1 MGLNHDTASP
11 MPTLDFDLDHDYN
24 SGADVHQALVHV
36 RVFKKDGIPLSL
48 QALLDTGASFCSFDK
63 DVAELIG
70 IDNIESGEARHIA
83 AANVDEGSGD
93 YEIMYLHEVEIE
105 FLGHKMNVPMGFV
118 PTWPSGTQ
126 NLLGMKGFFES
137 MHAAFLHG
145 ERRFLV
151 TFL

>member
-1 MGLNHDTASP
+1 
-11 MPTLDFDLDHDYN
+11 MPTLTFDLDHDYN
-24 SGADVHQALVHV
+24 SGPELHQALVHV
-36 RVFKKDGIPLSL
+36 RVFTKDGLPLSF

-63 DVAELIG
+63 DVAELLG
-70 IDNIESGEARHIA
+70 IDDIESGVPRRIA
-83 AANVDEGSGD
+83 AADVDEGSGD
-93 YEIMYLHEVEIE
+93 HEIMYLHDVEIE
-105 FLGHKMNVPMGFV
+105 FLGHKMNVPIGFV

-137 MHAAFLHG
+137 MQAAFLHR